1 MVKNTP
7 FLIRNLNLS
16 EERKKDVKDEIRRS
30 DPNTAGRAKQRKGIT
45 PRRHAS
51 LYTCEE
57 RIYSLQKDLEFYKSV
72 FKTHL
77 NSALFNLRIKTI
89 KGERVWVDKIKAF
102 TDYQLLHDLDKD
114 DEVLEWMKPIPCER

>member
-7 FLIRNLNLS
+7 FLIRNLTMS
-16 EERKKDVKDEIRRS
+16 EERKKNVKDELNYIQQIH
-30 DPNTAGRAKQRKGIT
+30 T
-45 PRRHAS
+45 
-51 LYTCEE
+51 
-57 RIYSLQKDLEFYKSV
+57 LQKDLEFYKSV

-102 TDYQLLHDLDKD
+102 TDYELLNNLDKD
-114 DEVLEWMKPIPCER
+114 DEVLEWMKPIRCER